1 MKSSEKGVRRFFRG
15 EFRAKDDRGEECV
28 IGVVYPAGTHYSDK
42 TNDEFIDDLCEFA
55 TREAAKLSPTFKALA
70 AHYGCYIGLV
80 ELSQES
86 WEALQQLQ
94 LAVSSPEDIIAYTTD
109 DNKLEVIQNGQ
120 TEERN
125 TLH

>member
-1 MKSSEKGVRRFFRG
+1 MKSNKGVRRFFRG
-15 EFRAKDDRGEECV
+15 EFRAKNDKGEECV

-42 TNDEFIDDLCEFA
+42 TDEEFLNDLCEYA
-55 TREAAKLSPTFKALA
+55 TRKACALSPVLEAVMSLYDA
-70 AHYGCYIGLV
+70 SISIV
-80 ELSQES
+80 ELEEGQ
-86 WEALQQLQ
+86 WHLMQVLQ
-94 LAVSSPEDIIAYTTD
+94 LAVASPEDKIAYTTD